1 MPVVRKRQRGRSLLT
16 DRLDEQ
22 KLEMLRAWGE
32 GLSSDQREELRAAGK
47 AILLLIEEIELLNV
61 DLWHAR
67 EPGTEAPP
75 RPLEVSPERW
85 IESLRRRGTSGRT

>member
-1 MPVVRKRQRGRSLLT
+1 MPVVRKRQRGRSLLA

-32 GLSSDQREELRAAGK
+32 GLSSDNREELRAAGK

-67 EPGTEAPP
+67 EPGTEE
-75 RPLEVSPERW
+75 RPLDVSPERW
-85 IESLRRRGTSGRT
+85 IESLRRRGTSGHT

>member
-1 MPVVRKRQRGRSLLT
+1 LGEVLVT
-16 DRLDEQ
+16 DRLDEE

-32 GLSSDQREELRAAGK
+32 GLSGLSSDSREELRAAGK

-67 EPGTEAPP
+67 EPGTEEAS
-75 RPLEVSPERW
+75 RPLDVTPERW
-85 IESLRRRGTSGRT
+85 IDSLRRRGASDRT

>member
-1 MPVVRKRQRGRSLLT
+1 LA

-32 GLSSDQREELRAAGK
+32 GLSSDNREELRAAGK

-67 EPGTEAPP
+67 EPGTEEC
-75 RPLEVSPERW
+75 PLDVSPERW
-85 IESLRRRGTSGRT
+85 IESLRRRGTSGRA

>member
-1 MPVVRKRQRGRSLLT
+1 LVT

-32 GLSSDQREELRAAGK
+32 GLSSDPREELRAAGK
-47 AILLLIEEIELLNV
+47 AILMLIEEVEVLNV

-67 EPGTEAPP
+67 EPGTEEPP
-75 RPLEVSPERW
+75 NPLEVSPERW
-85 IESLRRRGTSGRT
+85 IDSLRRRGASGRR

>member
-1 MPVVRKRQRGRSLLT
+1 MA

-32 GLSSDQREELRAAGK
+32 GLSGDKRDELRAAGK
-47 AILLLIEEIELLNV
+47 AILMLIEEVELLNV

-67 EPGTEAPP
+67 DPGTEEPP
-75 RPLEVSPERW
+75 STLDVTPERW
-85 IESLRRRGTSGRT
+85 IDSLRRRGASGRT

>member
-1 MPVVRKRQRGRSLLT
+1 VT

-32 GLSSDQREELRAAGK
+32 GLSSDKRDELRAAGK
-47 AILLLIEEIELLNV
+47 AILMLIEEVELLNV

-67 EPGTEAPP
+67 EPGTEPP
-75 RPLEVSPERW
+75 SPLDVTPERW
-85 IESLRRRGTSGRT
+85 IDSLRRRGASGRT

>member
-1 MPVVRKRQRGRSLLT
+1 MT

-32 GLSSDQREELRAAGK
+32 GLSSDKREELRAAGK
-47 AILLLIEEIELLNV
+47 AILMLIEEIELLNV

-67 EPGTEAPP
+67 EPGTEEPP
-75 RPLEVSPERW
+75 SPLDVSPEHW
-85 IESLRRRGTSGRT
+85 IDSLRRRGASGRT